1 MNFSFVYTS
10 LWSSNVSF
18 INNSKN
24 VAFTEWILDSKKNQI
39 RINYLERNMCFD
51 GYLIHSF
58 ALRGWIVP
66 ITTKMENV

>member
-1 MNFSFVYTS
+1 MLPLLNGYQ
-10 LWSSNVSF
+10 
-18 INNSKN
+18 I
-24 VAFTEWILDSKKNQI
+24 AKKNQI

>member
-1 MNFSFVYTS
+1 MNFPFVYTL
-10 LWSSNVSF
+10 LWSSNVNF

-24 VAFTEWILDSKKNQI
+24 VAFTEWILDYKKNQI
-39 RINYLERNMCFD
+39 RINYLERNMSFD